1 LDWPI
6 LKCPQAAV
14 FNRPMTW
21 INECGHI
28 TRPSLAESYC
38 GRRDPGSFPAPCPD
52 HCHYRAQL
60 PAQRP
65 CRHCR
70 EGGQKQKGQIQV
82 QRTFDRRTG
91 ELNGSLSGSARFT
104 SLLADYGKRSI
115 FTMNRAN
122 AARGLDFVFQKEN
135 RRLYYKLNY
144 GPYPMQGSEVSHA

>member
-65 CRHCR
+65 HHHCR
-70 EGGQKQKGQIQV
+70 KRGQNQEDQIQA

-104 SLLADYGKRSI
+104 LLLALMENARFSPRIRHADRMVISMLSEPTAVGVFRS
-115 FTMNRAN
+115 AVVVHV
-122 AARGLDFVFQKEN
+122 AS
-135 RRLYYKLNY
+135 RRWLNFFR
-144 GPYPMQGSEVSHA
+144 